1 MALCTSPA
9 LIDDWAAE
17 SLLLNALETP
27 TKWRHHNLQRQ
38 SSYPSADSLTEWR
51 FGRAEPSMKLTGL
64 VKPEVRVYCESDY
77 VVHLRPPYLISGPN
91 L

>member
-27 TKWRHHNLQRQ
+27 ELSIHVVVAAMFAMTAAT
-38 SSYPSADSLTEWR
+38 P
-51 FGRAEPSMKLTGL
+51 TG
-64 VKPEVRVYCESDY
+64 VAVTATV
-77 VVHLRPPYLISGPN
+77 I
-91 L
+91 